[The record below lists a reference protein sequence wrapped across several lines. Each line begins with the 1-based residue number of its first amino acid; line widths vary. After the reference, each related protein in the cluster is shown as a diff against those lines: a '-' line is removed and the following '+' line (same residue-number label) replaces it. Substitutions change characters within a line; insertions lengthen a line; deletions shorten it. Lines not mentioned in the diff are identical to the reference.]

1 MRVKEFMTSVIVTAD
16 AATPVV
22 EAAKIMAVEDVG
34 SVIVTKNDVLVG
46 LVTQKDIIAAQLMS
60 EGVYH
65 RLTLEDIM
73 SSPVVTISPDADLG
87 QAIALMHQTGKR
99 HIPVIEG
106 DDIIGIVTS
115 TDVLRV
121 VATLKLFA
129 KGVPT
134 A

>member
-1 MRVKEFMTSVIVTAD
+1 MRVREFMTSLIVTAD
-16 AATPVV
+16 VATPVV

-34 SVIVTKNDVLVG
+34 SVIVTKNEVLVG
-46 LVTQKDIIAAQLMS
+46 LVTQKDIIAAQLLS

-73 SSPVVTISPDADLG
+73 SSPVVTISPDADLV
-87 QAIALMHQTGKR
+87 QAIALMHQSGKR

-121 VATLKLFA
+121 IATKKLV
-129 KGVPT
+129 GRGSPT

>member
-1 MRVKEFMTSVIVTAD
+1 MRVREFMTPGIVTAD
-16 AATPVV
+16 VTTPVT

-34 SVIVTKNDVLVG
+34 SVIVTKNDILAG
-46 LVTQKDIIAAQLMS
+46 LVTQKDIIAAQLLS

-73 SSPVVTISPDADLG
+73 SSPVVTIDPDADLT
-87 QAIALMHQTGKR
+87 QAIALMHQSGKR

-106 DDIIGIVTS
+106 NDIIGIVTS

-121 VATLKLFA
+121 IATMKLVG
-129 KGVPT
+129 KGSPK

>member
-1 MRVKEFMTSVIVTAD
+1 MRVREFMTSLIVTAD

-34 SVIVTKNDVLVG
+34 SVIVTKNEVLVG

-73 SSPVVTISPDADLG
+73 SSPVVTISPDADLV

-99 HIPVIEG
+99 HIPVIE
-106 DDIIGIVTS
+106 DEDIIGIVTS

-121 VATLKLFA
+121 IATMKLVA

>member
-1 MRVKEFMTSVIVTAD
+1 MRVREFMTSLIVTAD
-16 AATPVV
+16 VATPVV

-34 SVIVTKNDVLVG
+34 SVIVTKNEVLVG
-46 LVTQKDIIAAQLMS
+46 LVTQKDIIAAQLLS

-73 SSPVVTISPDADLG
+73 SSPVVTISPDADLV
-87 QAIALMHQTGKR
+87 QAIALMHQSGKR

-121 VATLKLFA
+121 IATNKLV
-129 KGVPT
+129 GRGSPT